1 MAFFKKNAYFSLA
14 VGIALLALILF
25 LLIVGYAQIKSAQ
38 QKAKS
43 AKKSAKIQVL
53 VDSDAI
59 ASLVERVGGDAVRV
73 ETAPRGVQASDLDK
87 ATRARLAA
95 TKVVFLT
102 KTANNEQIQ
111 KDIKSLAP
119 DATIVN
125 LRDEL
130 DFGLDES
137 DDASNSSLW
146 TSPDSADTIVP
157 IIAGTLSQFAPDK
170 ASVFA
175 ENAKKIDDELSA
187 PVEKTSDATAL

>member
-1 MAFFKKNAYFSLA
+1 MFFDA
-14 VGIALLALILF
+14 VLYPCDEILQIGFHLL
-25 LLIVGYAQIKSAQ
+25 
-38 QKAKS
+38 
-43 AKKSAKIQVL
+43 
-53 VDSDAI
+53 
-59 ASLVERVGGDAVRV
+59 GDAVRV

-130 DFGLDES
+130 DFGLDEF

>member
-59 ASLVERVGGDAVRV
+59 ASFVERVGGDAVRV

-95 TKVVFLT
+95 TNSISVSTNLT
-102 KTANNEQIQ
+102 TRPIRVSGRPPILPIQ
-111 KDIKSLAP
+111 SSPLSRGRSR
-119 DATIVN
+119 N
-125 LRDEL
+125 LRPTKRRYL
-130 DFGLDES
+130 PK
-137 DDASNSSLW
+137 
-146 TSPDSADTIVP
+146 TR
-157 IIAGTLSQFAPDK
+157 
-170 ASVFA
+170 
-175 ENAKKIDDELSA
+175 KK
-187 PVEKTSDATAL
+187 